1 MNTQRRKDEIEKA
14 YQVQVAAGLRGAA
27 QFGAVGLGLAAIG
40 HYSWPAFRRQTPA
53 LKAWLVT
60 IVSVLGLCIR
70 AETALQQHELEQR
83 LRENSIRREA
93 RIDLARRGLVATET
107 EIAKWKAERE
117 RARAEVAA
125 VVAEQQASASAQ

>member
-1 MNTQRRKDEIEKA
+1 MNHFPHRTTQEA
-14 YQVQVAAGLRGAA
+14 NTCTQ
-27 QFGAVGLGLAAIG
+27 GLAG
-40 HYSWPAFRRQTPA
+40 YDRLSRPFLFPATSFSIRLPPKPHLPTHVR
-53 LKAWLVT
+53 K
-60 IVSVLGLCIR
+60 VSVLGLCIR